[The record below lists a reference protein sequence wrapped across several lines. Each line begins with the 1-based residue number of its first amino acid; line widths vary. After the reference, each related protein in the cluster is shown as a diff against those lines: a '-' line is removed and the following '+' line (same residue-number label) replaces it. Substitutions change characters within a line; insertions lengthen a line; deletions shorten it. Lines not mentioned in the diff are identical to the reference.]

1 MVLTASMRTDQ
12 VIVEKFVKKEY
23 RNWPRDI
30 KVALSLIKI
39 FPEHQFWEWVEPFET
54 AKSLHF
60 LLTEKCIKTLKEKYS
75 YFLQQQDLKNSS
87 EKLKESFES
96 KPSTPYNHGAEKF
109 GEDVSITRKPKT
121 LREFLNYGKTSEE
134 SN

>member
-1 MVLTASMRTDQ
+1 MAIHQT
-12 VIVEKFVKKEY
+12 IVEKFVRKNEIM
-23 RNWPRDI
+23 WARDV
-30 KVALSLIKI
+30 KVATKLIKI

-60 LLTEKCIKTLKEKYS
+60 LLTEKNINTLKEKYS

-109 GEDVSITRKPKT
+109 GEDISITRKPKT
-121 LREFLNYGKTSEE
+121 LREFLNYGKTSEK